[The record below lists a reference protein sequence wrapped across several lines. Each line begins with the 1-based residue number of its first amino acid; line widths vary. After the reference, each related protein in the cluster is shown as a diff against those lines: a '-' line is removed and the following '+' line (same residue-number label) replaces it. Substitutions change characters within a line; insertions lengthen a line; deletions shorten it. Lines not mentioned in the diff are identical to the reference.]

1 MTNTEPPGGDTA
13 GLAARMPPRWRLV
26 RQEGVAGPLQFWRAV
41 DTATAR
47 PVALTAIVPGDGL
60 ERDQV
65 DETLERTARLR
76 ALEMSGLARIV
87 DGFKLD
93 DIGVVVTEWVPGGTL
108 REVTDT
114 APTATAS
121 AAALKSLVVTADA
134 AHRAGLVLG
143 VDHPDRVR
151 ISSDGRAVLA
161 FPAPL
166 PDSTAADDIRGIGGV
181 FYALL
186 VDRWPPQRVMPD
198 GWVPAELDDAGSPR
212 EPAAVKPGVPFL
224 ISAAAAGLLRPDSG
238 IADTSVLLALL
249 KQVVPLGQPQ
259 VRPDQ
264 PAAPTPGSYAVFHAR
279 DSVAQVKRARRRL
292 TYTTVAAAAA
302 VALVAVTGLGST
314 VNDVLDAHD
323 DVVAMDANQL
333 GLTPGRDKAAGP
345 RDPADPP
352 KVLKQGAVDLAV
364 TPVRATVFSPEG
376 RPDNPE
382 DAGNVIDGDL
392 ATSWATDRYFDAN
405 PFPVFKQGLGL
416 VVTLPEP
423 TKVGTVAIEANT
435 AGTVVQVRTAPND
448 APRALS
454 ETTELTAPTV
464 LQPGANRI
472 TLPTADKTSAVIV
485 WITALSD
492 HRAEI
497 SEITINSPALA

>member
-1 MTNTEPPGGDTA
+1 MTNTDPVGDDTA
-13 GLAARMPPRWRLV
+13 GFAAQLPPRWRLV
-26 RQEGVAGPLQFWRAV
+26 RQEGAAGPLRFWRGL

-47 PVALTAIVPGDGL
+47 PVGLTVIVPGDEL
-60 ERDQV
+60 EHHEV
-65 DETLERTARLR
+65 DEILQRTARLC

-87 DGFKLD
+87 DGFKID

-108 REVTDT
+108 REVSDT
-114 APTATAS
+114 EPSATAT

-166 PDSTAADDIRGIGGV
+166 PDSTAAGDLRGIGGV

-186 VDRWPPQRVMPD
+186 VDRWPPQHHMPD
-198 GWVPAELDDAGSPR
+198 GWVPADLEEAGWPR
-212 EPAAVKPGVPFL
+212 EPAAIKPGIPFL
-224 ISAAAAGLLRPDSG
+224 ISTTAAGLLRPDSG
-238 IADTSVLLALL
+238 VAHTSVLLALL
-249 KQVVPLGQPQ
+249 KQVVPSGAPQIRPGQQ
-259 VRPDQ
+259 
-264 PAAPTPGSYAVFHAR
+264 AARAPGSYAVFHAR
-279 DSVAQVKRARRRL
+279 DTLAQMKQARRRL
-292 TYTTVAAAAA
+292 TSAMIAAAAA
-302 VALVAVTGLGST
+302 VILVAVTGLGST
-314 VNDVLDAHD
+314 VNQVLDAHD
-323 DVVAMDANQL
+323 DVVAMDATQL
-333 GLTPGRDKAAGP
+333 GLTPGPGKVTAPAA
-345 RDPADPP
+345 PP
-352 KVLKQGAVDLAV
+352 KVLKQGAVDPAV
-364 TPVRATVFSPEG
+364 TPVRAAVFSPEG

-382 DAGNVIDGDL
+382 DAGKVIDGDL

-416 VVTLPEP
+416 VLTLPEP
-423 TKVGTVAIEANT
+423 TKVGTVAIEAKT
-435 AGTVVQVRTAPND
+435 AGTVVQIRTAPND
-448 APRALS
+448 SPKALS
-454 ETTELTAPTV
+454 ETTELSAPTL

-472 TLPTADKTSAVIV
+472 PLRTADKTSAVIV

-497 SEITINSPALA
+497 SGVTINSPALA